1 MNVGEVREWLIRLV
15 SKTSMAAMSSR
26 VRIPPS
32 PPRPTTSREA
42 QRE

>member
-32 PPRPTTSREA
+32 PPLLGYFNVGII
-42 QRE
+42 